1 MKRVL
6 LAVFTIVFCFQFA
19 SAQTVSFVEPPVGCA
34 PYLGAFSNFSSGL
47 DSLIWDFND
56 GTPTVSSMAPTVNH
70 TFANGG
76 NFEVTATGWS
86 GGAVADAMNRAV
98 MVSGFP
104 ILNNVMACPG
114 DKIRLEANVFADSYL
129 WDSGDGNQQT
139 DAYFW
144 YEYSSTGVYVV
155 TLDLD
160 FSNAGCGTYQN
171 TINVGVTN
179 STPMD
184 YGYFYSEND
193 TLCVGDAAIFRTN
206 WYMEYFIDYGDGDS
220 YASSSNNTFD
230 AGMTHHY
237 GGAGTYYASITVI
250 NGCGLDT
257 TMIDT
262 VLVSTSYSQSPIA
275 EFYFQT
281 GDTACPSA
289 LVQMYHFS
297 DASSITVDFGD
308 GTVDSNPAATFYHT
322 YLVPGTYEIVLDVV
336 NGCGNANQF
345 VDTLYAV
352 AGLPFGELSSAGPDS
367 VCFGGSIFVQGDSD
381 DRENTTF
388 SWDFDD
394 GTVEE
399 GVDATHEY
407 SALGTYN
414 VELTATNAC
423 ETDSVIV
430 QQVVV
435 SNSYG
440 FGAQNFIMVLP
451 EKGCA
456 GDTVIIIRS
465 PAGGNTFQIDYGA
478 GFVAENFQSL
488 DFGSGMTF
496 DVMKH
501 AFTTSGIHNFAVQ
514 TTNSCGFDILDS
526 LSVNF
531 NGSNDVE
538 PDFIYDLNAPIC
550 IGSPMTFYPVG
561 AKYYTWD
568 FGDGTGISS
577 SEGMLISVQ
586 HTFNEPGSY
595 NVVITGRDMCGSFG
609 SDTVLVEVPDTRIIV
624 TANAINS
631 TCGNNDGL
639 ALASVAGGTAPFS
652 FSWTSG
658 DTTIIADSLTSG
670 IYQINVTDAIGC
682 TSFDIA
688 TISDAEAATIV
699 VSAILDVSCAGGEDG
714 AIDINL
720 IGGDAP
726 FTYVWSNGKLTEDVN
741 QLVAG
746 PYEVSVTDANGCVA
760 TESIT
765 VSEPGSSSISFAKK
779 NSDCGL
785 NNGFATVFVAGST
798 GPYTFVWS
806 TGSGS
811 STITALT
818 PGIYEVNVIDGN
830 GCLLTD
836 EIIIDDIQGPKV
848 FLDSIS
854 DLDCGGAGSNIGIAV
869 FGGAAPYNFNW
880 SNGATTPGLV
890 GVGVG
895 EYTLVVSDQNSC
907 EANLVVS
914 IDVDPPA
921 DNQTCMVTVDTL
933 TNTNQVV
940 WEKADSVGI
949 MNYNIYRESSLSGL
963 YYLVGTVDADSTSFY
978 TDPVADPFIQ
988 SWRYKVS
995 VVNDCGIESNLSAI
1009 HKTIHLTSNLGVGGV
1024 VNLIW
1029 DHYEG
1034 FSYPT
1039 YHVWRFTDVDGW
1051 NNIASI
1057 SSLNTSYTDV
1067 TSPVGASYVGYMI
1080 QIDPPAICSATKAN
1094 TDFNSSRSN
1103 RASAVGTLAATG
1115 ALNDLN
1121 TNISHL
1127 KIYPNP
1133 NNGTFNVEMN
1143 FINSENAVMQIFDV
1157 AGKLVYEKAL
1167 VGNGIMLQTVQLKYL
1182 NSGLYTL
1189 TLKSE
1194 SSVMTQKLIINN

>member
-1 MKRVL
+1 
-6 LAVFTIVFCFQFA
+6 
-19 SAQTVSFVEPPVGCA
+19 
-34 PYLGAFSNFSSGL
+34 
-47 DSLIWDFND
+47 
-56 GTPTVSSMAPTVNH
+56 MAPLVNH
-70 TFANGG
+70 TFNNGG
-76 NFEVTATGWS
+76 NFNVSATGWF
-86 GGAVADAMNRAV
+86 GGAVVGVVTNAV
-98 MVSGFP
+98 QVSGFP
-104 ILNNVMACPG
+104 ILNNALACPG
-114 DKIRLEANVFADSYL
+114 DKIRLDADVFADSYL

-144 YEYSSTGVYVV
+144 YEYSTPGLYVV
-155 TLDLD
+155 TLDVD
-160 FSNAGCGTYQN
+160 FTSQGCGVYQN
-171 TINVGVTN
+171 TVNVGITN
-179 STPMD
+179 SSPMT
-184 YGYFYSEND
+184 YGYFFSEND
-193 TLCVGDAAIFRTN
+193 TLCAGDAAIFNTN
-206 WYMEYFIDYGDGDS
+206 WYMDYFIDYGDGDS
-220 YASSSNNTFD
+220 YSSSAENTFD
-230 AGMTHHY
+230 VGMTHNY
-237 GGAGTYYASITVI
+237 AAAGTYYASITLI

-257 TMIDT
+257 TMYDT
-262 VLVSTSYSQSPIA
+262 VLVSTSYSQNPTA
-275 EFYFQT
+275 AFYFQQ
-281 GDTACPSA
+281 GDTACPNAS
-289 LVQMYHFS
+289 VEMYYYS
-297 DASSITVDFGD
+297 DASSVTFDLGD
-308 GTVDSNPAATFYHT
+308 GTVETDPAGTFYHT
-322 YLVPGTYEIVLDVV
+322 YLLPGAYEVVMDVV
-336 NGCGNANQF
+336 NGCGNTNQMI
-345 VDTLYAV
+345 DTVHIV
-352 AGLPFGELSSAGPDS
+352 AGLPFNQLTASIPDS
-367 VCFGGSIFVQGDSD
+367 VCFGGSIFVQGDSED
-381 DRENTTF
+381 NENTTF
-388 SWDFDD
+388 SWDFGD
-394 GTVEE
+394 GTLEE
-399 GVDATHEY
+399 GKEATHEFT
-407 SALGTYN
+407 SLGTYN
-414 VELTATNAC
+414 LELTATNAC
-423 ETDSVIV
+423 GTDSVIV
-430 QQVVV
+430 QSVVV

-440 FGAQNFIMVLP
+440 FGSQNFVILFP

-456 GDTVIIIRS
+456 GDTVTIIRV
-465 PAGGNTFQIDYGA
+465 PAGGNTFEIDYGS
-478 GFVAENFQSL
+478 GFVPETAQNY
-488 DFGSGMTF
+488 DFGEGITY
-496 DVMKH
+496 DVIKH
-501 AFTTSGIHNFAVQ
+501 AFMTPGVHNFVIR
-514 TTNSCGFDILDS
+514 TTNSCGFTILDS
-526 LSVNF
+526 MSVNF
-531 NGSNDVE
+531 NGSNAVD
-538 PDFIYDLNAPIC
+538 PQFIYDQGATIC

-561 AKYYTWD
+561 AKFYTWD
-568 FGDGTGISS
+568 FGDGTGITG
-577 SEGMLISVQ
+577 SEGSLIEVQ
-586 HTFNEPGSY
+586 HTYNEPGSY
-595 NVVITGRDMCGSFG
+595 NVVLTGVDMCGSFG
-609 SDTVLVEVPDTRIIV
+609 FDTVVVEVPDTRITV
-624 TANAINS
+624 TANAIDA

-639 ALASVAGGTAPFS
+639 ALASVDGGTAPFT

-658 DTTIIADSLTSG
+658 DTTIIADSLASG

-682 TSFDIA
+682 SSFDIA

-726 FTYVWSNGKLTEDVN
+726 FTYSWSNGGTTEDIN

-765 VSEPGSSSISFAKK
+765 VSEPGTSSISFAKK
-779 NSDCGL
+779 NSDCGID
-785 NNGFATVFVAGST
+785 NGFATVFVAGST
-798 GPYTFVWS
+798 GPYTFVWN

-811 STITALT
+811 PTITGLS
-818 PGIYEVNVIDGN
+818 PGIYEINVIDGN

-854 DLDCGGAGSNIGIAV
+854 ALDCGGAGSDIGIAV

-914 IDVDPPA
+914 IDVDPPV
-921 DNQTCMVTVDTL
+921 DNQICMVTVDTL
-933 TNTNQVV
+933 SHTNQVV
-940 WEKADSVGI
+940 WEKVDSVGI

-995 VVNDCGIESNLSAI
+995 VVNDCGIESDLSAI
-1009 HKTIHLTSNLGVGGV
+1009 HKTIHLTSNVGVGGV

-1080 QIDPPAICSATKAN
+1080 EIDPPATCSATKAN

-1103 RASAVGTLAATG
+1103 RASAVGTFAAPD

-1127 KIYPNP
+1127 NIYPNP
-1133 NNGTFNVEMN
+1133 NTGTFNVEMN
-1143 FINSENAVMQIFDV
+1143 FINSEDAVMQIFDV

-1167 VGNGIMLQTVQLKYL
+1167 VGNGIMLETIQLKSL

-1189 TLKSE
+1189 SLKTE
-1194 SSVMTQKLIINN
+1194 SSMMTQKLLINN